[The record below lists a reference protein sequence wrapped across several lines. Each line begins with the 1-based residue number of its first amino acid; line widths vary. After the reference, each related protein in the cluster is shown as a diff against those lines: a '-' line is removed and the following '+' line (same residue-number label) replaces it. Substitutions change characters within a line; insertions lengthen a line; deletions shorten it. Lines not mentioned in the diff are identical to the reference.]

1 MEVKMQIIDSK
12 DIKYCKEGKFFF
24 VKWREDPSSPYELI
38 KACHTYDEVVHAMSK
53 QGIQVLDEG

>member
-1 MEVKMQIIDSK
+1 MQIIDSK

-38 KACHTYDEVVHAMSK
+38 KACHTFDEVVHAMSK